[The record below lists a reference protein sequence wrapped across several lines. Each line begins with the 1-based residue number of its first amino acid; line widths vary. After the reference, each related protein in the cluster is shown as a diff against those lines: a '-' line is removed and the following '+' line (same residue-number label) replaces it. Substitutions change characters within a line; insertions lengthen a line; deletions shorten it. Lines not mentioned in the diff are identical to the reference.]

1 MAVSQHLF
9 QLIKSLSKAEK
20 RHFRLSLGDGAANRI
35 HLLLF
40 RAMDAQSE
48 YDETALR
55 AKFRNRAFTAQLHVA
70 KNYLMQV
77 ILKSLRSYHAAISK
91 EAELR
96 DRLHEIEILFR
107 RDLFDLCE
115 RVITRAE
122 SKAKQAEKY
131 QILLDILAWKR
142 RLFLTRHGAF
152 GGHAELEHI
161 AEEERDATHRIEVI
175 NQYQRTIIEKA
186 GLATS
191 SFGRS
196 VEPFDVPP
204 QRFEDSLRIATLH
217 AHLKITQQTFANDLA
232 GAEETIDRLIDLLE
246 RNPARV
252 ADDPEP
258 YVTVLSNKIG
268 FALRRRDKNEI
279 LGLLTEIRAIPD
291 RFPRRGRAPLSVRT
305 VLRTYN
311 IELEL
316 YRDTHD
322 LAHGISMIED
332 VGDYLSSHARSIPN
346 DYMLLFSY
354 QFAHLY
360 FLGHRYNDSLQ
371 WINRIIAGSW
381 GKIREDIQSTARMLH
396 LIIHYELGNISLLRY
411 AVESCRR
418 YFSKRRSLE
427 AYERILLRFFGN
439 LSTAPPAEHP
449 ALFKKVELQL
459 FTTGQEKAD
468 AHVLDYVDLK
478 AWLAEK
484 NGSQA

>member
-20 RHFRLSLGDGAANRI
+20 RHFRLSLSDGAANRN

-40 RAMDAQSE
+40 RAIDAQSE

-55 AKFRNRAFTAQLHVA
+55 TKFQNRAFTAQLHVA

-115 RVITRAE
+115 RAITRAE
-122 SKAKQAEKY
+122 LKAKKAEKY

-152 GGHAELEHI
+152 GGHAELAGI
-161 AEEERDATHRIEVI
+161 AEEEQDATRRIEVI

-186 GLATS
+186 GSATHSLA
-191 SFGRS
+191 RS
-196 VEPFDVPP
+196 VQLFDVPP
-204 QRFEDSLRIATLH
+204 QPFEDSLRITTLH

-246 RNPARV
+246 LNPARV

-268 FALRRRDKNEI
+268 FALRRRDKSEI

-305 VLRTYN
+305 VLRTFN

-316 YRDTHD
+316 YRDTRD
-322 LAHGISMIED
+322 LTPGISMIED
-332 VGDYLSSHARSIPN
+332 VEHYLSSHARSIPN
-346 DYMLLFSY
+346 DYML
-354 QFAHLY
+354 Y
-360 FLGHRYNDSLQ
+360 FLGHRYNDSLR

-381 GKIREDIQSTARMLH
+381 GKIRDDIQSTARMLH

-418 YFSKRRSLE
+418 HFRKRRSLE
-427 AYERILLRFFGN
+427 AYERILLRLFGN

-449 ALFKKVELQL
+449 ALFEKVELQL

-468 AHVLDYVDLK
+468 ANVLDYVDLQ
-478 AWLAEK
+478 AWLTEK
-484 NGSQA
+484 NG